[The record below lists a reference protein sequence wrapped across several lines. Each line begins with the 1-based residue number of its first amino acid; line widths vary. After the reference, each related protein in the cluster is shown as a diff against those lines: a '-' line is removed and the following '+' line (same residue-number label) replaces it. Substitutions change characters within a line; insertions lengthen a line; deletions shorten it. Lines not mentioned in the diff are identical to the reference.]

1 MSKNVSW
8 MTMLGQVSS
17 FLGVLLKAVQELGGS
32 ESDLNAAASDPEKMR
47 SLAALIMGKAVTP
60 VLTPVTAT
68 FKVTVVDLVTEF
80 EELKRQFDWVN
91 DDFAK
96 AKFEPIDGCPGTSIE
111 MREVEFV
118 YVHLDRDASD
128 ADVLAEHER
137 QGVRPAT
144 LPELLA
150 FAAKYP
156 DEQRKFPI
164 VARGS
169 VSVLSGYR
177 GVAYLNSD
185 DRERNLNLNWID
197 DNDWNRN
204 YRFLAVRN
212 SFQVVG
218 KQQVRPAVFRRS
230 VSCS

>member
-1 MSKNVSW
+1 MSCPKC
-8 MTMLGQVSS
+8 GYC
-17 FLGVLLKAVQELGGS
+17 
-32 ESDLNAAASDPEKMR
+32 ESCGR
-47 SLAALIMGKAVTP
+47 SNSVPTE
-60 VLTPVTAT
+60 T
-68 FKVTVVDLVTEF
+68 FKVLVDYKTTKL

-169 VSVLSGYR
+169 VALLRGYR
-177 GVAYLNSD
+177 HVAYLFCGGRGRRLCLYWFD
-185 DRERNLNLNWID
+185 DC
-197 DNDWNRN
+197 DWGRRC
-204 YRFLAVRN
+204 RFLAVR
-212 SFQVVG
+212 
-218 KQQVRPAVFRRS
+218 K
-230 VSCS
+230 